1 MRKYTLSLNQKI
13 IIANFALF
21 AAVFW
26 SLQKPASTYKLSE
39 TYETRSIASIQPKG
53 NHKTS
58 IEKFREMI
66 VYQLDCSTDKLN
78 TQAEYIRLE
87 INECLN
93 VSSQNHRITNHRT
106 GSQAIIFDLPEQKL
120 STDFL
125 KLRNGVNR
133 IELQWT
139 NPDGSTEI
147 KEFKI
152 ERT

>member
-1 MRKYTLSLNQKI
+1 MRKYKISLNQKI
-13 IIANFALF
+13 ILANLALLG
-21 AAVFW
+21 AVFW

-39 TYETRSIASIQPKG
+39 SYETRSIASIQPKQ
-53 NHKTS
+53 NEKTS

-66 VYQLDCSTDKLN
+66 VYQLDCNSDTID

-93 VSSQNHRITNHRT
+93 VSKLNHKIINHRT
-106 GSQAIIFDLPEQKL
+106 GSQAIIFNLPSKRL

-125 KLRNGVNR
+125 KLRSGTNK
-133 IELQWT
+133 IELQWM
-139 NPDGSTEI
+139 NSDGQIEVR
-147 KEFKI
+147 EFNI